1 MRCEEVTSRLDAFRT
16 GELRRRESEEIIAHL
31 SGCAACAH
39 DLQGIEEIAADLA
52 RLRVKAPAGILRR
65 VKEESSN
72 RYASVKTD
80 LGTVWVAYNV
90 RGITRIDPS
99 GGDPAS
105 FEGICEKY
113 LGHRP
118 VKAEMPPVYA
128 NAIRQ
133 AASGQ
138 SPSTVR
144 VDFSGLTSFEQTVLK
159 LLRQIPR
166 GEVRPYSW
174 LAREAGNPAAVRA
187 VGNAMAHNPVPLLL
201 PCHRVVPAAGGIG
214 KYAFGTPLKR
224 ALLMKEGAPVSEME
238 RYAGEGV
245 RFIGCRSTGIYCFP
259 TCRDA
264 RRVRQKNRILLASAA
279 AAAEAGFRPCRH
291 CRP

>member
-1 MRCEEVTSRLDAFRT
+1 MRCEEVSRRLDAFRT
-16 GELRRRESEEIIAHL
+16 GELERRENEVVIAHL
-31 SGCAACAH
+31 SECRACAV
-39 DLQGIEEIAADLA
+39 DLQRIEEIAVDLM
-52 RLRVKAPAGILRR
+52 RLQVQAPSNILKQVKAEQ
-65 VKEESSN
+65 VD
-72 RYASVKTD
+72 RYAAVKTA
-80 LGTVWVAYNV
+80 LGIVWVAYNV
-90 RGITRIDPS
+90 KGITRIDPS

-105 FEGICEKY
+105 FEKICEKR

-118 VKAEMPPVYA
+118 VKGEMPPVYA
-128 NAIRQ
+128 NAIRK

-144 VDFSGLTSFEQTVLK
+144 VDLSGLTSFEQTVLR

-201 PCHRVVPAAGGIG
+201 PCHRVVPSTGGIG
-214 KYAFGTPLKR
+214 RYAFGTPLKR
-224 ALLMKEGAPVSEME
+224 TLLMKEGAPVSDIE

-264 RRVRQKNRILLASAA
+264 RRVQEQNRILLASAA